1 MIKTPYISQFQ
12 MYFGMGFK
20 IQEVEKF
27 YKRRFEK
34 WLFEN
39 SHKKNKINSLIFF
52 LDTDFDE
59 NNNLI
64 TASYSQV
71 TEDGIP
77 LTEDDFI
84 EDEFSRLHLLGSL
97 NLHEKKRV
105 QFYGDFLKKKRKDD
119 EKSFTEKDLSYK
131 NTNWF
136 KIGLTFASGEAF
148 NLYKQYKE
156 EKGHFK
162 IITEEL
168 GFNASLRP
176 YFSESINRTR
186 ESNKNIFSSGDK
198 LQKIYQHCI
207 EYNIPISQ
215 PFLEL
220 LPNELI

>member
-1 MIKTPYISQFQ
+1 MIKTTYISPFQ

-84 EDEFSRLHLLGSL
+84 C
-97 NLHEKKRV
+97 
-105 QFYGDFLKKKRKDD
+105 Q
-119 EKSFTEKDLSYK
+119 
-131 NTNWF
+131 
-136 KIGLTFASGEAF
+136 TFW
-148 NLYKQYKE
+148 
-156 EKGHFK
+156 
-162 IITEEL
+162 
-168 GFNASLRP
+168 
-176 YFSESINRTR
+176 
-186 ESNKNIFSSGDK
+186 
-198 LQKIYQHCI
+198 
-207 EYNIPISQ
+207 
-215 PFLEL
+215 
-220 LPNELI
+220 